1 MNTRK
6 KKIVTTIVFICLAL
20 ISLEFVD
27 WVCRMAF
34 NNTCIEME
42 EQYISIQIDEEIDSI
57 ENSINFGKNLS
68 NYYGMDKVL
77 DSIESISEGNL
88 KVIVSDTEGTPKYLS
103 FEESD
108 ENIKDLAFFYSD
120 DYRQKFL
127 STEDRG
133 RKIDFGKKSSLVYPV
148 TKGEDQLQGYV
159 VVIYDANSLID
170 GSRLGDVRS
179 VIIIITAVIAILLI
193 IVFIVL
199 RDRIKGKAE
208 KVIPVVI
215 LMIAILTFILYLFSV
230 YRDKYNQLIT
240 EKTVA
245 LAEAFG
251 EKTDAVVRKGLS
263 VDQLYKL
270 DDYFNEK
277 QEEIESID
285 TLEIVDGGYTVD
297 KNDIYTVYVPVASQR
312 AAIKA
317 VISMDYI
324 KNKIWLMT
332 LTFGAVFVVCLM
344 TAYELTHFVE
354 VASARFS
361 SDFNTVTE
369 EQNEGLSAQI
379 RVLSFLAFT
388 AIYIC
393 LPYAAVIMRKWD
405 VSVFGLSKSVSASLP
420 LTIELLCVLLAS
432 TVIQRL
438 FNTTKLNRMMIFVFP
453 FLILGNIACTVVSSP
468 YTLIALRAL
477 CGIGFAFLK
486 YWLNSIVAAA
496 SNDDNFSANCGM
508 MNAGLLGGITVG
520 ASLGSIFA
528 QAMGYQSNYLFTA
541 VIFGFILLWVIP
553 TMPWKVI
560 AKGHESAPSTEKTA
574 VEKNKSNILK
584 NPRQFLT
591 LLFGCIPLNIGLMYV
606 VAFVPSYMSNAG
618 HSAVVTSYVYLVNG
632 LAGIY
637 IGMLILR
644 FLKKKSLFVSAS
656 IALFLAAG
664 GMLILLVNNSIA
676 IIMISA
682 GVLGL
687 FDGFGT
693 PSITSYFTSLTPKK
707 SEVAGMMTTFNI
719 VGSAVQIA
727 CPTLYNLLIQ
737 PDGKVTNLMIFGI
750 AYIVVAVLFV
760 IMCRPDKKKQSAE
773 A

>member
-317 VISMDYI
+317 VISKDYI

>member
-1 MNTRK
+1 
-6 KKIVTTIVFICLAL
+6 
-20 ISLEFVD
+20 
-27 WVCRMAF
+27 
-34 NNTCIEME
+34 
-42 EQYISIQIDEEIDSI
+42 
-57 ENSINFGKNLS
+57 
-68 NYYGMDKVL
+68 
-77 DSIESISEGNL
+77 
-88 KVIVSDTEGTPKYLS
+88 
-103 FEESD
+103 
-108 ENIKDLAFFYSD
+108 
-120 DYRQKFL
+120 
-127 STEDRG
+127 
-133 RKIDFGKKSSLVYPV
+133 
-148 TKGEDQLQGYV
+148 
-159 VVIYDANSLID
+159 
-170 GSRLGDVRS
+170 
-179 VIIIITAVIAILLI
+179 
-193 IVFIVL
+193 
-199 RDRIKGKAE
+199 
-208 KVIPVVI
+208 
-215 LMIAILTFILYLFSV
+215 
-230 YRDKYNQLIT
+230 
-240 EKTVA
+240 
-245 LAEAFG
+245 
-251 EKTDAVVRKGLS
+251 
-263 VDQLYKL
+263 
-270 DDYFNEK
+270 
-277 QEEIESID
+277 
-285 TLEIVDGGYTVD
+285 
-297 KNDIYTVYVPVASQR
+297 
-312 AAIKA
+312 
-317 VISMDYI
+317 
-324 KNKIWLMT
+324 
-332 LTFGAVFVVCLM
+332 
-344 TAYELTHFVE
+344 
-354 VASARFS
+354 
-361 SDFNTVTE
+361 
-369 EQNEGLSAQI
+369 
-379 RVLSFLAFT
+379 
-388 AIYIC
+388 
-393 LPYAAVIMRKWD
+393 
-405 VSVFGLSKSVSASLP
+405 
-420 LTIELLCVLLAS
+420 
-432 TVIQRL
+432 
-438 FNTTKLNRMMIFVFP
+438 MMIFVFP